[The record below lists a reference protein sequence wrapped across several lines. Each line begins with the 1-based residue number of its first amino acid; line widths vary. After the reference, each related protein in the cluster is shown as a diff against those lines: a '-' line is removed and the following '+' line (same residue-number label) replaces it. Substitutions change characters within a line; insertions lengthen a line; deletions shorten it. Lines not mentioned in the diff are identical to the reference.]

1 MISRSQWICLT
12 LLLLADFALGAL
24 SASQLPDQVPV
35 HWNFRGEIDR
45 YGSPWEVAFL
55 LPGIIAAAT
64 GLLILLPKLGQSG
77 VQLARSGRAYGRMVV
92 AIVIVLIAIHVLLVI
107 RGSHAFDF
115 PSAVLA
121 VLGVLIAATGNWMG
135 KIRRNAFAGIRT
147 PWTLKSDEVWERTN
161 RLGGRMMV
169 AFGILVA
176 AAASFLPFWIVI
188 AALMTGLFAL
198 VIWSLVYSWSLS
210 RLIS

>member
-147 PWTLKSDEVWERTN
+147 PWTLKSDEVWERTK

-176 AAASFLPFWIVI
+176 AAASCLPFWMVI